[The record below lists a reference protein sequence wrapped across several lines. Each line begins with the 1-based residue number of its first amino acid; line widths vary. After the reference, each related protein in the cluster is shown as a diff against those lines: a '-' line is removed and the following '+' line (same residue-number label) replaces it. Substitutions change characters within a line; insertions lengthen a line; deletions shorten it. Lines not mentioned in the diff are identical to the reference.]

1 MPIYGGFGI
10 RQQEAGYNKVLYNI
24 AYLLQLRIVKLLK
37 HGIKVLHF

>member
-24 AYLLQLRIVKLLK
+24 AYLLQRRQRVEQGLIR
-37 HGIKVLHF
+37 